1 LDFIIVTGLSGAGK
15 SGVIN
20 TLEDIGF
27 FCVDNM
33 PPTLIPAFM
42 SLVLS
47 AGEADTDAENP
58 AVGHDRIAVVT
69 DTRAGTSFGT
79 LFQSLREL
87 KEMGVRYKILFITAD
102 DDVLVNRYKLTRR
115 KHPLSGRHSGL
126 IYEAIAEEREILSH
140 ARESADY
147 VIDTS
152 LLSNAE
158 CREKVLSLF
167 LHNPS
172 GKISVFCMSF
182 GFKFGMP
189 SDADLVFDV
198 RCLPNPFYI
207 PKLKKRTGLEAPVRD
222 YVMQWDDAQ
231 KFADKLYDMIDFLLP
246 LYEKEGKSQ
255 LVIAIGCTGG
265 KHRSVV
271 FAELLKKH
279 LSARGRVPG
288 VNHRDMLRN

>member
-1 LDFIIVTGLSGAGK
+1 VEFIIVTGLSGAGK
-15 SGVIN
+15 SGVVN

-33 PPTLIPAFM
+33 PPTLIPQFL
-42 SLVLS
+42 SIVLN
-47 AGEADTDAENP
+47 AGEGGENP
-58 AVGHDRIAVVT
+58 AAANDKIAVVT
-69 DTRAGTSFGT
+69 DTRAGASFGT
-79 LFQSLREL
+79 LFASLEEL
-87 KEMGVRYKILFITAD
+87 KAMGVRYKILFITAD

-115 KHPLSGRHSGL
+115 KHPLAGNHSGL
-126 IYEAIAEEREILSH
+126 IYAAIAEEREILSH
-140 ARESADY
+140 AREAADY

-152 LLSNAE
+152 LLSMAE
-158 CREKVLSLF
+158 CREKVHALF
-167 LHNPS
+167 LDNPS

-182 GFKFGMP
+182 GFKYGMP

-198 RCLPNPFYI
+198 RCLPNPFYV
-207 PKLKKRTGLEAPVRD
+207 PELKERTGLEVPVYD
-222 YVMQWDDAQ
+222 YVMCWDDAK

-271 FAELLKKH
+271 FAELLHGH
-279 LSARGRVPG
+279 LSAQGRVLA
-288 VNHRDMLRN
+288 VNHRDINR